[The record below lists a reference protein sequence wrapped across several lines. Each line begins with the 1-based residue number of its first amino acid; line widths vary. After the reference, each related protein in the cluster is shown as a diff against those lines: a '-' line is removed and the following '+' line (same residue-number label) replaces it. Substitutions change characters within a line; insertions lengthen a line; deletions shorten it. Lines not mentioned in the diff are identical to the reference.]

1 MEEKIKI
8 EGKIKN
14 RKEIKEKSRGINK
27 IRLIKI
33 RVNLIYT
40 DSVHCHGWMYD
51 TYAKFEFQIQI
62 WIMSHASMVKVY
74 TLSVYRRLILDIIG
88 IKCL

>member
-40 DSVHCHGWMYD
+40 DNVHCHGWMYD

-62 WIMSHASMVKVY
+62 WIMCHVSLVKVY
-74 TLSVYRRLILDIIG
+74 TQIG
-88 IKCL
+88 RAPSELQSH